1 MESILS
7 STYTD
12 TVRPTS
18 DGNRTWNTYAL
29 RHCVKTTPIK
39 AQNPLFYC
47 KCSTHHPED
56 YHSGEEQTFRVR
68 VYSDQS
74 VRIKKKKRSNQSNPK
89 TTAIISQPQ
98 AKLTLPSSLIPTY
111 VYHFLFRKTWSSR
124 TVFSVNSLR
133 PY

>member
-74 VRIKKKKRSNQSNPK
+74 VRIKKKKIESIKPK
-89 TTAIISQPQ
+89 NNGDHLTTTS
-98 AKLTLPSSLIPTY
+98 KTHSSLFPHPHLCISFPISEDMELPY
-111 VYHFLFRKTWSSR
+111 RL
-124 TVFSVNSLR
+124 LR
-133 PY
+133 Q

>member
-74 VRIKKKKRSNQSNPK
+74 VRIKKKKDRINQTQKQRRSSHNHKQNSLFP
-89 TTAIISQPQ
+89 
-98 AKLTLPSSLIPTY
+98 LPSSPLMYIISYFGRHGAP
-111 VYHFLFRKTWSSR
+111 VPSSPSI
-124 TVFSVNSLR
+124 V
-133 PY
+133 